1 MYRELLLEAR
11 PYWPHIGLLSFVNLL
26 ATPIALLTPV
36 PLKIAVDSIAGS
48 APLPRVIEVLH
59 PSLSSATRL
68 VVLAGALMVFIAST
82 RVQGFASW
90 LLETYTGERL
100 VLDFRARLFR
110 HIQRLSLAYHDTK
123 GTADS
128 MYRLQS
134 DAQAIQSIAVNGVM
148 PFLTSILTLG
158 AMLYVIA
165 RLDSTLAVVA
175 VLAMPLLSWRR
186 ARASAGSGGRGS
198 R

>member
-1 MYRELLLEAR
+1 MPSPCPTPFGSIASSCWKRGR
-11 PYWPHIGLLSFVNLL
+11 TGRTFCCCRFVNLL

-48 APLPRVIEVLH
+48 APLPRL
-59 PSLSSATRL
+59 LSRVAAGAVEQPRGL
-68 VVLAGALMVFIAST
+68 VVFDGGADGADCAPLT
-82 RVQGFASW
+82 RCRAFGAW

-110 HIQRLSLAYHDTK
+110 HLQRLSLDYHDTK

-134 DAQAIQSIAVNGVM
+134 DAQSIQSIAVNGVM
-148 PFLTSILTLG
+148 PFVSSTLTLV

-165 RLDSTLAVVA
+165 TST
-175 VLAMPLLSWRR
+175 
-186 ARASAGSGGRGS
+186 
-198 R
+198 